1 MAIMDL
7 EKIEIEGSEL
17 LKNLGK
23 YRQLRLKYL
32 HRFKKEI
39 YRELLFTGK
48 LAEQLCHGGY
58 ACV

>member
-1 MAIMDL
+1 M
-7 EKIEIEGSEL
+7 EIEGSEL